1 MGILCYRKG
10 LMLFFAMAISLLAE
24 PVISHQTVYGSAS
37 PVAPSGEY
45 EAYLPFLR
53 QLETVHGV
61 DPQLVLAIMK
71 AESAY
76 NPQAISRAGAK
87 GLMQLMPLTAQG
99 YYQKVA
105 VLEPEKTEF
114 FQQQLLDQPDLNIL
128 LAVQHLSDLQKT
140 FATVQDPSR
149 RFTLV
154 VASYNAGFTRIRKA
168 FGCERLTC
176 VPHAANRVS
185 SKSFRRN
192 IASLPYE
199 TEHYIKEV
207 SRNFLALQTAEL

>member
-1 MGILCYRKG
+1 MGIICYRKG
-10 LMLFFAMAISLLAE
+10 LMLFFGLAISLLAE

-37 PVAPSGEY
+37 PVEPKGEY

-53 QLETVHGV
+53 QLESVHGV
-61 DPQLVLAIMK
+61 EPQLVLAIMK

-76 NPQAISRAGAK
+76 NPQAISRAGAR

-105 VLEPEKTEF
+105 ILEPQDTKF
-114 FQQQLLDQPDLNIL
+114 FHRQLLDQPDLNIL
-128 LAVQHLSDLQKT
+128 LAVQHLSDLQKA
-140 FATVQDPSR
+140 FASVKDPNR

-154 VASYNAGFTRIRKA
+154 VASYNAGFTRLRKA

-176 VPHAANRVS
+176 VPHAANRIS
-185 SKSFRRN
+185 AKAFHRN
-192 IASLPYE
+192 IATLPYE

-207 SRNFLALQTAEL
+207 GRNFLALQTTQL